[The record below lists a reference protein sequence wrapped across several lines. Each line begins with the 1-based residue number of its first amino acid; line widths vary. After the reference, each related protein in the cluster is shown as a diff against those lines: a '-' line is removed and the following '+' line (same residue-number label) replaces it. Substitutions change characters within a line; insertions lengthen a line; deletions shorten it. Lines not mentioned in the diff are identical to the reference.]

1 MSYEA
6 AARPR
11 AAREAYR
18 AARAEWSRLPDDH
31 LGTGEP
37 TAEQTAQRLA
47 ELG

>member
-18 AARAEWSRLPDDH
+18 AARAEWSRLPD
-31 LGTGEP
+31 GAVSTGEP
-37 TAEQTAQRLA
+37 TAQQTAQRLA
-47 ELG
+47 ELE